1 MTRVP
6 SYLQAGGNSLPAAA
20 EPVTLTRMS
29 SAGAARRKPL
39 AIVVAIVASLV
50 LAPSAWAGQS
60 SVRAYGGAGGNVE
73 NQAGP
78 PGTVTPPGGTVTP
91 PPSVTPPPAVSPP
104 PPGVKLPPTG
114 PPPVYKTPVAPP
126 SHSLLSLPRTG
137 FTIAILIG
145 AGLLLTGV
153 GLVTRR
159 VAGVVERST

>member
-1 MTRVP
+1 M
-6 SYLQAGGNSLPAAA
+6 LLPAAA
-20 EPVTLTRMS
+20 EPVTLTHMS
-29 SAGAARRKPL
+29 TPGAAARKPL
-39 AIVVAIVASLV
+39 AIVVALIAALV

-78 PGTVTPPGGTVTP
+78 PGTVQPPGGHVTP
-91 PPSVTPPPAVSPP
+91 PPSVTPPPATSPP
-104 PPGVKLPPTG
+104 PPGGQLPPTG
-114 PPPVYKTPVAPP
+114 NPPLTKVPSATP
-126 SHSLLSLPRTG
+126 SHNLLSLPRTG

-159 VAGVVERST
+159 VAGAVERST